1 MLCLNTGP
9 KLAKVSVPISQRLL
23 DKHDFLFGE
32 HSNMNSLSFY
42 IINEI
47 TSPDLLK

>member
-1 MLCLNTGP
+1 MLCLNSGP
-9 KLAKVSVPISQRLL
+9 KLAKISVPVNQRLL

-32 HSNMNSLSFY
+32 HSTMSSLSFY

-47 TSPDLLK
+47 TS